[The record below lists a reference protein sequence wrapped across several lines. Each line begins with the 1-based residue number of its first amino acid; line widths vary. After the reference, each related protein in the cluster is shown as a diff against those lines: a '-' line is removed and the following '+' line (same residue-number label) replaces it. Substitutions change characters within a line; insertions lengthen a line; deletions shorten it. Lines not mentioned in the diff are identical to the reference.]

1 MFYILSYCVSKE
13 KKNVLLNLSLERNIH
28 GQVQT
33 QSEVLKYKRS
43 EVVGSM
49 VKEKTF
55 QNGEKKEV

>member
-1 MFYILSYCVSKE
+1 MSQK